1 MSRQN
6 SGLFLGPIFK
16 DSVDVNV
23 YWVVEINDIRFHFH
37 FENCVWR
44 EVEFLSCSSDRQ
56 PEMHSSSS
64 IFGPVVYC
72 AVCTVLMA
80 SDVSNELCPNPNN
93 STDAAGMFKFIY
105 LWFILFLL
113 TDFIILFIDQSNELI
128 CCLIIVL
135 VFFFQLSREG

>member
-1 MSRQN
+1 M
-6 SGLFLGPIFK
+6 
-16 DSVDVNV
+16 
-23 YWVVEINDIRFHFH
+23 W
-37 FENCVWR
+37 W

-93 STDAAGMFKFIY
+93 STDAAGMFKFICDLY
-105 LWFILFLL
+105 YSYSL
-113 TDFIILFIDQSNELI
+113 TDFIITDQSNELI
-128 CCLIIVL
+128 CCLMIVL
-135 VFFFQLSREG
+135 VFFQLSREG